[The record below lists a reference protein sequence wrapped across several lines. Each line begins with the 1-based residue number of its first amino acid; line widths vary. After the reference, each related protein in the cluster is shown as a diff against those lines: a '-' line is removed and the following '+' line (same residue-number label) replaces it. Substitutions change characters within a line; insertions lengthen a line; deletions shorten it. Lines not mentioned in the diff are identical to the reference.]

1 MGISTPL
8 IEDLD
13 DVSRSL
19 PDNFADD
26 CLWGRLLV
34 RSGQGDIVSR
44 QQAYYSQVELDKA
57 LTYIWASWLTSS
69 NKMG

>member
-1 MGISTPL
+1 MSTPL

-26 CLWGRLLV
+26 RPWGRLLV
-34 RSGQGDIVSR
+34 RSSQGDIVGR
-44 QQAYYSQVELDKA
+44 QQAYYS
-57 LTYIWASWLTSS
+57 
-69 NKMG
+69 